1 MIALV
6 FAGEA
11 LRELDNSGIIR
22 SDPFVLVSGDVVANL
37 RLAPIIAL
45 HKERKKKD
53 PDCVMTMVFKRVS
66 PENDRLS
73 RLEDEL
79 VVAMDKDTQQIV
91 KYEDQASD
99 DCLSFPDPLIF
110 NEHPKI
116 EIRRDLR
123 DCHIDICSP
132 KMLLEIAGNYDYQD
146 LRKDY
151 VHNEVQNK
159 DLGYKIFGYELSNP
173 TDYAAQVR
181 CWRTYAAVSRD
192 IIRRW
197 LYPLVLEYNWAL
209 SKRTSFVCHQGFVYK
224 DSTVSIARSSS
235 IGSNCVIGADTEIG
249 ADTSLVSATVGR
261 NCKIGKGVKI
271 EHAMIWDNVVIED
284 GVHIS
289 KSVICDDVR
298 IGAGC
303 IVPRGAILSFGVV
316 VEAGHRVPEFSRV
329 TLAAPEDD
337 GFGDDFGDWGKEGES
352 ELPGPTKDSEKHVGA
367 TGKGH
372 LYTRVADDTD
382 EQPEK

>member
-1 MIALV
+1 M
-6 FAGEA
+6 
-11 LRELDNSGIIR
+11 
-22 SDPFVLVSGDVVANL
+22 LVSGDVVANL

-53 PDCVMTMVFKRVS
+53 PDCVMTMIFKRVS

-73 RLEDEL
+73 RLEDDL
-79 VVAMDKDTQQIV
+79 VVAMNKETQQIV
-91 KYEDQASD
+91 KYENSVSD
-99 DCLSFPDPLIF
+99 DAISFPDPLIF

-151 VHNEVQNK
+151 VHNEVQNQ

-197 LYPLVLEYNWAL
+197 LYPLVLEYNWAF
-209 SKRTSFVCHQGFVYK
+209 SNEANYVYSQAFVYK
-224 DSTVSIARSSS
+224 DRSVSIDRSAS
-235 IGSNCVIGADTEIG
+235 IGSDCVIGADTEIG
-249 ADTSLVSATVGR
+249 GGTSLVNTTVGR
-261 NCKIGKGVKI
+261 NCKIGSGVTI
-271 EHAMIWDNVVIED
+271 EGAVIWENVVIGND
-284 GVHIS
+284 VTLTR
-289 KSVICDDVR
+289 SVVCDNVR

-303 IVPRGAILSFGVV
+303 VVPRGVTLSFGVEI
-316 VEAGHRVPEFSRV
+316 EAGHRVPEFSRL
-329 TLAAPEDD
+329 TIAEPEDD
-337 GFGDDFGDWGKEGES
+337 GFSDDFGDLGKEGES
-352 ELPGPTKDSEKHVGA
+352 ELQGPMKDSPKHVGA
-367 TGKGH
+367 NGKGY